1 MSQFPIY
8 ESLYNEIHPN
18 GNKEFNLTEEN
29 EKFIQDQVKT
39 LDINGREV
47 FYGII
52 RKDEF
57 IQGKQETEY
66 SFKQMKHGIRIDF
79 DKLTSHTKTMLY
91 AFLKRHEK
99 NLKEIENESIASVE

>member
-8 ESLYNEIHPN
+8 ESLYNEIHSN
-18 GNKEFNLTEEN
+18 GNTIIMNEEN

-57 IQGKQETEY
+57 IQGKSSSEY

-79 DKLTSHTKTMLY
+79 DKLTPHTKTMLY

-99 NLKEIENESIASVE
+99 NLKEIQNESFTSIK